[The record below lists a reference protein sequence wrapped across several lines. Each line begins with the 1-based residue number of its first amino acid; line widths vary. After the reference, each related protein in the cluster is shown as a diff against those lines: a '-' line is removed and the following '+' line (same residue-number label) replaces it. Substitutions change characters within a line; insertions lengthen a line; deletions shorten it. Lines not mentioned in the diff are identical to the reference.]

1 MGWLDIDQTKPVKV
15 YWNLHK
21 QRYSVSQNNIV
32 VWHAPFVELKDVT
45 FHVQP
50 AGNAKVRKEKRK
62 NVHAYVKGTPYHLAA
77 YFEAGEA
84 GMVKYNPY
92 KNKTFVMADSGE
104 PIHQAD
110 FIWLDSGEADSNGK
124 CDTKMTIWKKFC

>member
-1 MGWLDIDQTKPVKV
+1 MGWLDIDKTKPVKV
-15 YWNLHK
+15 YWNLHR
-21 QRYSVSQNNIV
+21 QLYSVSQNNIV

-45 FHVQP
+45 FHVP
-50 AGNAKVRKEKRK
+50 PDGN
-62 NVHAYVKGTPYHLAA
+62 AYVKGTPYHLAA
-77 YFEAGEA
+77 HFEAEEA
-84 GMVKYNPY
+84 GIVKYNPD
-92 KNKTFVMADSGE
+92 KDKTFVMADSGE